1 MYARVTTFHVQPGK
15 MDEAN
20 QISNE
25 SIMPAIR
32 QQAGLKGF
40 FGLQDRGTGKAML
53 ITLFETEADMKA
65 GANSGFIQQQAAK
78 IAHLLAGT
86 PVVEF
91 YEVAFQE

>member
-1 MYARVTTFHVQPGK
+1 MHARVTTFQVQPGK

-32 QQAGLKGF
+32 QQAGLKSF
-40 FGLQDRGTGKAML
+40 FGLQDRSTGKAML
-53 ITLFETEADMKA
+53 ITLFESEADMKA
-65 GANSGFIQQQAAK
+65 GANSGFVQQQAAK
-78 IAHLLAGT
+78 IAHLLAGA